1 VAASA
6 RTRSLVDALWWAA
19 LPGALLFMALQV
31 YEHVQKGV
39 IGFDSHAYW
48 LAARMPETWYLLAPR
63 LRDAYLYSPAFAQLL
78 WPFGQLPWPVFQV
91 LWAVTGA
98 VLLFWLLKPL
108 GWRKGLTL
116 TPFFVTEL
124 MLGNVY
130 ILFATAL
137 VIGLTRFPGAFAVFA
152 ITKLA
157 PSVVFLWFVVRREWS
172 KAAVAVATTVAII
185 LASAAVNPEAWVNW
199 ARFLL
204 TSTGDGSVG
213 APVRAVVAAVVVIWA
228 ARTDRAWLLAPAV
241 LLACPVFGGWGPLA
255 VLAAIPRL
263 LTPLP
268 RESGE
273 RSRSGSGHTAPRP
286 GPVRVGT
293 ISRAS
298 ASGVGRA
305 PVPGRSLRDAAVQ
318 VGLDVHQQR
327 QG

>member
-1 VAASA
+1 MAASA
-6 RTRSLVDALWWAA
+6 RTRWLVDALWWAA

-78 WPFGQLPWPVFQV
+78 WPFGQLPWPVFQI
-91 LWAVTGA
+91 LWAATGA

-157 PSVVFLWFVVRREWS
+157 PSVVFLWFLVRREWC
-172 KAAVAVATTVAII
+172 KAAIAVGTTVAIL
-185 LASAAVNPEAWVNW
+185 LASAAINPQAWVDW

-263 LTPLP
+263 RALPGRAGEPSPAAANTP
-268 RESGE
+268 R
-273 RSRSGSGHTAPRP
+273 RAPRTV
-286 GPVRVGT
+286 PVRT
-293 ISRAS
+293 IGPAS
-298 ASGVGRA
+298 KSGVGDA
-305 PVPGRSLRDAAVQ
+305 AVPGRAFRDAPIQ